1 MPRLK
6 SRFHRKPDTRL
17 SPARSSF
24 RWDSTKG
31 GNEKTS
37 PNNGTEGAEI
47 AEEYQQV
54 IDSAA
59 EVEETLEDAKDRID
73 EAVDDIDGQD

>member
-1 MPRLK
+1 MKRL
-6 SRFHRKPDTRL
+6 L
-17 SPARSSF
+17 CAILVLVCAC
-24 RWDSTKG
+24 G
-31 GNEKTS
+31 GEA
-37 PNNGTEGAEI
+37 NNGTEGAEI